1 MALLTTHINLAI
13 MALQNDDI
21 IGLPTETVY
30 GLAGNIYSEKAIKK
44 IFETK
49 KRPFFNPLIVHIKNI
64 DYLDVVALNIPAK
77 ALLLAQHFWPGP
89 LTLLLD
95 KRADVPNIVTADK
108 PTVAVRIPNHPMAL
122 ALLQQLNFPLAAPSA
137 NPFTTISSTT
147 AQHVKEYFDKD
158 LDIILDGGECTKGI
172 ESTIVGFT
180 GDDVIIY
187 RLGTITETDLEK
199 IVGEVSIYIGQDDK
213 PIAPGML
220 IKHYSPKTKT
230 VLLEN
235 DVNIQLNNLAI
246 KKIGA
251 LVFNKKIDDERIVEQ
266 EILSKAS
273 NLEEAAKNL
282 YAALHRLDKSDLA
295 IILIELLPNKGIG
308 KSINDRL
315 RRAVN

>member
-1 MALLTTHINLAI
+1 MALLTTDINLAI

-64 DYLDVVALNIPAK
+64 DYLDVVAQNIPAK

-137 NPFTTISSTT
+137 NPFTSISSTT

-220 IKHYSPKTKT
+220 LKHYSPKTKT

-235 DVNIQLNNLAI
+235 DVNLQLNNLAI

-282 YAALHRLDKSDLA
+282 YASLHRLDKSDLA
-295 IILIELLPNKGIG
+295 IILIELLPNEGIG

-315 RRAVN
+315 RKAVN

>member
-1 MALLTTHINLAI
+1 MALLTTDINLAI

-64 DYLDVVALNIPAK
+64 DYLDVVAQNIPPK
-77 ALLLAQHFWPGP
+77 AYLLAQHFWPGP

-108 PTVAVRIPNHPMAL
+108 STVAVRIPSHPMAL

-137 NPFTTISSTT
+137 NPFTSISSTT
-147 AQHVKEYFDKD
+147 AQHVKEYFDKE
-158 LDIILDGGECTKGI
+158 LDIILDGGECKKGI

-220 IKHYSPKTKT
+220 LKHYSPKTKT

-235 DVNIQLNNLAI
+235 DVNLQLNNLAI

-266 EILSKAS
+266 EILSEAS

-282 YAALHRLDKSDLA
+282 YAALHRLDKSNVD
-295 IILIELLPNKGIG
+295 IILIALLPNEGIG

>member
-13 MALQNDDI
+13 VALQNEDI

-30 GLAGNIYSEKAIKK
+30 GLAGNMYSEKAIKK

-49 KRPFFNPLIVHIKNI
+49 KRPFYNPLIVHIKNI
-64 DYLDVVALNIPAK
+64 DYLDVVAQNIPAK

-108 PTVAVRIPNHPMAL
+108 PTVAVRIPSHPMAL

-187 RLGTITETDLEK
+187 RLGAITETDLEK

-235 DVNIQLNNLAI
+235 DVNIQLNNLAN

-266 EILSKAS
+266 EILSEAS

-295 IILIELLPNKGIG
+295 IILIELLPNEGIG

-315 RRAVN
+315 RKAVN

>member
-1 MALLTTHINLAI
+1 MSTITTHINLALE
-13 MALQNDDI
+13 ALQNEDI

-49 KRPFFNPLIVHIKNI
+49 KRPFYNPLIVHIKNI
-64 DYLDVVALNIPAK
+64 NYLDVVAQNIPAK

-95 KRADVPNIVTADK
+95 KKADVPNIVTADMT
-108 PTVAVRIPNHPMAL
+108 TVAVRIPNHPMAL

-137 NPFTTISSTT
+137 NPFTSISSTT
-147 AQHVKEYFDKD
+147 AQHVKDYFDKD

-187 RLGTITETDLEK
+187 RLGSITETDLEK

-220 IKHYSPKTKT
+220 LKHYSPKTKT
-230 VLLEN
+230 VLLEH
-235 DVNIQLNNLAI
+235 DVNLQLNNLAH

-251 LVFNKKIDDERIVEQ
+251 LVFNKKIDDQRIVEH
-266 EILSKAS
+266 EILSKTS

-282 YAALHRLDKSDLA
+282 YAALHRLDKSNLA
-295 IILIELLPNKGIG
+295 IILIELLPNEGIG

-315 RRAVN
+315 RKAVN

>member
-13 MALQNDDI
+13 VALQNEDI

-30 GLAGNIYSEKAIKK
+30 GLAGNMYSEKAIKK

-49 KRPFFNPLIVHIKNI
+49 KRPFYNPLIVHIKNI
-64 DYLDVVALNIPAK
+64 DYLDVVAQNIPAK

-108 PTVAVRIPNHPMAL
+108 PTVAVRIPSHPMAL

-187 RLGTITETDLEK
+187 RLGAITETDLEK

-235 DVNIQLNNLAI
+235 DVNIQLNNLAN

-295 IILIELLPNKGIG
+295 IILIELLPNEGIG

-315 RRAVN
+315 RKAVN

>member
-13 MALQNDDI
+13 VALQNEDI

-64 DYLDVVALNIPAK
+64 DYLDVVAQNIPPK
-77 ALLLAQHFWPGP
+77 AYLLAQHFWPGP

-108 PTVAVRIPNHPMAL
+108 STVAVRIPSHPMAL

-137 NPFTTISSTT
+137 NPFTSISSTT
-147 AQHVKEYFDKD
+147 AQHVKEYFDKE
-158 LDIILDGGECTKGI
+158 LDIILDGGECKKGI

-220 IKHYSPKTKT
+220 LKHYSPKTKT

-235 DVNIQLNNLAI
+235 DVNLQLNNLAN

-282 YAALHRLDKSDLA
+282 YAALHRLDKSNLA
-295 IILIELLPNKGIG
+295 IILIELLPNEGIG

-315 RRAVN
+315 RKAVN

>member
-1 MALLTTHINLAI
+1 MALLTTDINLAI

-64 DYLDVVALNIPAK
+64 DYLDVVAQNIPAK

-187 RLGTITETDLEK
+187 RLGAITETDLEK

-220 IKHYSPKTKT
+220 LKHYSPKTKT

-235 DVNIQLNNLAI
+235 DVNLQLNNLAI

-282 YAALHRLDKSDLA
+282 YASLHRLDKSDLA
-295 IILIELLPNKGIG
+295 IILIELLPNEGIG

-315 RRAVN
+315 RKAVN

>member
-1 MALLTTHINLAI
+1 MELNQ
-13 MALQNDDI
+13 LQR
-21 IGLPTETVY
+21 L
-30 GLAGNIYSEKAIKK
+30 
-44 IFETK
+44 
-49 KRPFFNPLIVHIKNI
+49 I
-64 DYLDVVALNIPAK
+64 DYLDVVAQNIPAK

-108 PTVAVRIPNHPMAL
+108 PTVAVRIPSHPMAL

-187 RLGTITETDLEK
+187 RLGAITETDLEK

-235 DVNIQLNNLAI
+235 DVNIQLNNLAN

-282 YAALHRLDKSDLA
+282 YASLHRLDKSDLA
-295 IILIELLPNKGIG
+295 IILIELLPNEGIG

-315 RRAVN
+315 RKAVN

>member
-1 MALLTTHINLAI
+1 MALLTTDINLAI

-30 GLAGNIYSEKAIKK
+30 GLAGNMYSEKAIKK

-64 DYLDVVALNIPAK
+64 DYLDVVAQNIPPK
-77 ALLLAQHFWPGP
+77 AYLLAQHFWPGP

-108 PTVAVRIPNHPMAL
+108 PTVAVRIPSHPMAL

-187 RLGTITETDLEK
+187 RLGAITETDLEK

-235 DVNIQLNNLAI
+235 DVNIQLNNLAN

-295 IILIELLPNKGIG
+295 IILIELLPNEGIG

-315 RRAVN
+315 RKAVN

>member
-13 MALQNDDI
+13 VALQNEDI

-49 KRPFFNPLIVHIKNI
+49 KRPFYNPLIVHIKNI
-64 DYLDVVALNIPAK
+64 DYLDVVAQNIPAK

-108 PTVAVRIPNHPMAL
+108 PTVAVRIPSHPMAL

-187 RLGTITETDLEK
+187 RLGAITETDLEK

-235 DVNIQLNNLAI
+235 DVNIQLNNLAN

-266 EILSKAS
+266 EILSEAS

-282 YAALHRLDKSDLA
+282 YAALHRLDKSKVD
-295 IILIELLPNKGIG
+295 IILIALLPNEGIG

-315 RRAVN
+315 RKAVN